1 MRKTGNF
8 YGRKILLR
16 CFRIDSTGQI
26 LLDSTK
32 DGMGPIK
39 ALASR
44 YAESIGKALFK
55 PVAGKE
61 EYVVKNDPYGLI
73 FRHDDQ
79 YGNMVILEKIEDFS
93 SVQELL
99 KKL

>member
-1 MRKTGNF
+1 MGEKYYYAVSGLTPQ
-8 YGRKILLR
+8 
-16 CFRIDSTGQI
+16 GQI

-79 YGNMVILEKIEDFS
+79 YGNMVILEKIEDLS